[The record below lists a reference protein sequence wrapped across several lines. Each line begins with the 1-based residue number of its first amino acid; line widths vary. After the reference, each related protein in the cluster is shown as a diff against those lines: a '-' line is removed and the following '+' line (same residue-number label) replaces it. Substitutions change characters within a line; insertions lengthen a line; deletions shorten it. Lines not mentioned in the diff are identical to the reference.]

1 MAGWTFAARR
11 RDEWRVTAVV
21 MRGFGK
27 RFVNEFE
34 RPLFRRHTGDPVIHS
49 RLRVAA
55 RRRRLDIL
63 VAPSAGRSYPN
74 LADHRNNVEYD
85 VERILAQLGDRQF
98 VHGPLHAEGDWVVI
112 PFRFSNVTNR
122 RMDRDYFAS

>member
-1 MAGWTFAARR
+1 MAGWIFAARR
-11 RDEWRVTAVV
+11 RNEWRTTAVV

-27 RFVNEFE
+27 RFVDEFE
-34 RPLFRRHTGDPVIHS
+34 RPLFRRHPRDPVIHS

-55 RRRRLDIL
+55 RRCRLDIL

-85 VERILAQLGDRQF
+85 VERILAQLGDGQF
-98 VHGPLHAEGDWVVI
+98 VNSPLYAEGEWVVI
-112 PFRFSNVTNR
+112 PFRFRHVTQQE
-122 RMDRDYFAS
+122 DGP